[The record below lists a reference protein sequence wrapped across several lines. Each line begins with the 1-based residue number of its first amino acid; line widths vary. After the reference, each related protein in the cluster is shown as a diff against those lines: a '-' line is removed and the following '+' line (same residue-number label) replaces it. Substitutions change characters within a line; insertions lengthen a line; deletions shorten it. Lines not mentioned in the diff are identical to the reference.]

1 VKVVSR
7 LRLHNIFIFFRD
19 KNVDFQAVA
28 LRLTVRSLKNHD
40 RERERDVRRSRR
52 LYDREAHERRDL
64 LSFVE
69 EEKRA
74 LLGEEVPSPAVL
86 SNGISMKTN
95 TLEW

>member
-40 RERERDVRRSRR
+40 RERERERDIRRSRR

-69 EEKRA
+69 EERKSVTRRR
-74 LLGEEVPSPAVL
+74 S
-86 SNGISMKTN
+86 S
-95 TLEW
+95 